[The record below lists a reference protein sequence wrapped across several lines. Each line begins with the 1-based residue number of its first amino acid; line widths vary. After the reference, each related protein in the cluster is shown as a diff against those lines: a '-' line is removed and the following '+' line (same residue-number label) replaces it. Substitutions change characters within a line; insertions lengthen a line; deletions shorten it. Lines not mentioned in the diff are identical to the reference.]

1 MNKYKIGDRVRV
13 INGIGKLQDAMRGRV
28 GTVAVVHE
36 IDGVQHCWVL
46 IDGFDNPHK
55 ADPTIAFHYNQ
66 LAPWLNDSKDAKKL
80 AMSRYLRYKKN
91 NEYKNEVAKYC
102 SNDVITT
109 EAVFNATRT
118 VQTVIP
124 KIKDVIYNDPAT
136 IVFWEDGTKT
146 VVKCEF
152 SKRFDPEKGLAMAFS
167 KKMFGNKGNYYNVF
181 KKWLPEEKPNT
192 TVPICHEIQNMM
204 HVINAD
210 KISKIKFECFA
221 CAHGMMFESG
231 FYCICPEP
239 CANGDKWRHK
249 K

>member
-36 IDGVQHCWVL
+36 IDGVQNCWVL

-55 ADPTIAFHYNQ
+55 VDPTIAFHYNQ
-66 LAPWLNDSKDAKKL
+66 LAPWLNDSKDAKEL
-80 AMSRYLRYKKN
+80 AMSRYLRYKN
-91 NEYKNEVAKYC
+91 NGYKKEVAKYC
-102 SNDVITT
+102 YN
-109 EAVFNATRT
+109 
-118 VQTVIP
+118 
-124 KIKDVIYNDPAT
+124 DVIYNDPAT

-181 KKWLPEEKPNT
+181 KKWLPDEKPNT
-192 TVPICHEIQNMM
+192 AVPICHEIQNMCA
-204 HVINAD
+204 INAD
-210 KISKIKFECFA
+210 KISKIRFECFA
-221 CAHGMMFESG
+221 CAHGMMFERG

-239 CANGDKWRHK
+239 CVNGDKWRHK

>member
-13 INGIGKLQDAMRGRV
+13 INGIGELQDAMRGRV
-28 GTVAVVHE
+28 GTVAVVNE
-36 IDGVQHCWVL
+36 IDGVQYCWIL
-46 IDGFDNPHK
+46 IDGFDNPHEV
-55 ADPTIAFHYNQ
+55 DPTIAFHYNQ
-66 LAPWLNDSKDAKKL
+66 LAPWLNDSKDAKEL
-80 AMSRYLRYKKN
+80 AMSRYLRYKN
-91 NEYKNEVAKYC
+91 NGYKKEVAKYC
-102 SNDVITT
+102 SN
-109 EAVFNATRT
+109 ATLT

-124 KIKDVIYNDPAT
+124 KIKDVIYNRPAT

-146 VVKCEF
+146 VVKCKNE
-152 SKRFDPEKGLAMAFS
+152 KFDPEKGLVMAFS
-167 KKMFGNKGNYYNVF
+167 KKILGNKGNYYNIF
-181 KKWLPEEKPNT
+181 KKWLPDEKPNT

-239 CANGDKWRHK
+239 CVNGDKWRHK

>member
-13 INGIGKLQDAMRGRV
+13 INSIGELQDAMRGRV

-55 ADPTIAFHYNQ
+55 VDPTIAFHYNQ
-66 LAPWLNDSKDAKKL
+66 LAPWLNDSKDAKEL
-80 AMSRYLRYKKN
+80 AMSRYLRYKN
-91 NEYKNEVAKYC
+91 NGYKKEIAKYC
-102 SNDVITT
+102 SDDVITT

-118 VQTVIP
+118 TQTVIP

-136 IVFWEDGTKT
+136 IVFWKDGTKT

-181 KKWLPEEKPNT
+181 KKWLPEEKPRNAAI
-192 TVPICHEIQNMM
+192 PICHEIQNMCA
-204 HVINAD
+204 INAD
-210 KISKIKFECFA
+210 KISKIRFECFA
-221 CAHGMMFESG
+221 CAHGMMFERG

-239 CANGDKWRHK
+239 CVNGDKWRHK

>member
-13 INGIGKLQDAMRGRV
+13 INGIGKLQDAMRGRI

-66 LAPWLNDSKDAKKL
+66 LVPWLNDSKDAKEL
-80 AMSRYLRYKKN
+80 ALSRYLGYKKN
-91 NEYKNEVAKYC
+91 NEYKKEVARYC
-102 SNDVITT
+102 RYDVATT
-109 EAVFNATRT
+109 EAIFNATGT

-124 KIKDVIYNDPAT
+124 KIKSVIYSDPAT
-136 IVFWEDGTKT
+136 IVFWKDGTKT
-146 VVKCEF
+146 VVKCKNE
-152 SKRFDPEKGLAMAFS
+152 KFDPEKGLAMAFS
-167 KKMFGNKGNYYNVF
+167 KKMLGNKGNYYNVF
-181 KKWLPEEKPNT
+181 KKWLPDEKPNT
-192 TVPICHEIQNMM
+192 AVPICHEIQNMCA
-204 HVINAD
+204 INAD

-221 CAHGMMFESG
+221 CAHGMMFERG

-239 CANGDKWRHK
+239 CVNGDKWRHK

>member
-13 INGIGKLQDAMRGRV
+13 INGIGKLQDAMRGRI

-55 ADPTIAFHYNQ
+55 VDPTIAFHYNQ
-66 LAPWLNDSKDAKKL
+66 LAPWLNDSKDAKEL
-80 AMSRYLRYKKN
+80 ALSRYLGYKKN
-91 NEYKNEVAKYC
+91 NEYKKEVAKYC
-102 SNDVITT
+102 RNDVAATT
-109 EAVFNATRT
+109 ALFNA
-118 VQTVIP
+118 VQNLTYIP

-167 KKMFGNKGNYYNVF
+167 KKMLGNKGNYYNVF
-181 KKWLPEEKPNT
+181 KKWLPDEKPNT
-192 TVPICHEIQNMM
+192 AVPICHEIQNMCA
-204 HVINAD
+204 INAD

-221 CAHGMMFESG
+221 CAHGMMFERG

-239 CANGDKWRHK
+239 CVNGDKWRHK

>member
-28 GTVAVVHE
+28 GTVAVVNE
-36 IDGVQHCWVL
+36 IDGVQYCWIL
-46 IDGFDNPHK
+46 IDGFDNPHEV
-55 ADPTIAFHYNQ
+55 DPTIAFHYNQ
-66 LAPWLNDSKDAKKL
+66 LAPWLNDSKDAKEL
-80 AMSRYLRYKKN
+80 AMSRYLRYKN
-91 NEYKNEVAKYC
+91 NEYKKEVAKYC
-102 SNDVITT
+102 YNDVITT

-118 VQTVIP
+118 TQTVIP
-124 KIKDVIYNDPAT
+124 KIKDVIYNRPAT

-146 VVKCEF
+146 VVKCKNE
-152 SKRFDPEKGLAMAFS
+152 KFDPEKGLAMAFS
-167 KKMFGNKGNYYNVF
+167 KKILGNKGNYYNVF
-181 KKWLPEEKPNT
+181 KKWLPDEKPNT

-231 FYCICPEP
+231 FYCVCPEP
-239 CANGDKWRHK
+239 CVNGDKWRHK

>member
-36 IDGVQHCWVL
+36 IDGVQNCWVL

-66 LAPWLNDSKDAKKL
+66 LDPWLNDSKDAKEL

-91 NEYKNEVAKYC
+91 NEYKKEVAKYC
-102 SNDVITT
+102 YNDVITT

-118 VQTVIP
+118 TQTVIP

-146 VVKCEF
+146 VVKCKNE
-152 SKRFDPEKGLAMAFS
+152 KFDPEKGLAMAFS
-167 KKMFGNKGNYYNVF
+167 KKILGNKGNYYNVF
-181 KKWLPEEKPNT
+181 KKWLPDEKPNT

-239 CANGDKWRHK
+239 CVNGDKWRHK

>member
-66 LAPWLNDSKDAKKL
+66 LAPWLNDSKDAKEL

-102 SNDVITT
+102 SN
-109 EAVFNATRT
+109 ATLT

-136 IVFWEDGTKT
+136 IVFWKDGTKT

-181 KKWLPEEKPNT
+181 KKWLPDEKPNT
-192 TVPICHEIQNMM
+192 AVPICHEIQNMCA
-204 HVINAD
+204 INAD

-221 CAHGMMFESG
+221 CAHGMMFERG

-239 CANGDKWRHK
+239 CVNGDKWRHK

>member
-13 INGIGKLQDAMRGRV
+13 INGIGKLQDAMRGRI
-28 GTVAVVHE
+28 GTVAVVSE
-36 IDGVQHCWVL
+36 IDGVQNCWVL

-66 LAPWLNDSKDAKKL
+66 LAPWLNDSKDAKEL
-80 AMSRYLRYKKN
+80 AMSRYLRYKN
-91 NEYKNEVAKYC
+91 NGYKKEVAKYC
-102 SNDVITT
+102 SN
-109 EAVFNATRT
+109 ATLT

-136 IVFWEDGTKT
+136 IIFWEDGTKT
-146 VVKCEF
+146 VVKCKNE
-152 SKRFDPEKGLAMAFS
+152 KFDPEKGLAMAFS
-167 KKMFGNKGNYYNVF
+167 KKILGNKGNYYNVF
-181 KKWLPEEKPNT
+181 KKWLPDEKPNT

-239 CANGDKWRHK
+239 CVNGDKWRHK

>member
-13 INGIGKLQDAMRGRV
+13 INGIGKLQDAMRGRI
-28 GTVAVVHE
+28 GTVAVVRE
-36 IDGVQHCWVL
+36 IDGVQNCWVL

-66 LAPWLNDSKDAKKL
+66 LAPWLNDSKDAKEL
-80 AMSRYLRYKKN
+80 AMSRYLRYKN
-91 NEYKNEVAKYC
+91 NGYKKEVAKYC
-102 SNDVITT
+102 SN
-109 EAVFNATRT
+109 ATLT

-124 KIKDVIYNDPAT
+124 KIKDVIYNRPAT

-146 VVKCEF
+146 VVKCKNE
-152 SKRFDPEKGLAMAFS
+152 KFDPEKGLVMAFS
-167 KKMFGNKGNYYNVF
+167 KKILGNKGNYYNIF
-181 KKWLPEEKPNT
+181 KKWLPDEKPNT

-239 CANGDKWRHK
+239 CVNGDKWRHK

>member
-13 INGIGKLQDAMRGRV
+13 INGIGELQDAMRGRV

-66 LAPWLNDSKDAKKL
+66 LAPWLNDSKDAKEL
-80 AMSRYLRYKKN
+80 AMSRYLRYKN
-91 NEYKNEVAKYC
+91 NGYKKEVTKYC
-102 SNDVITT
+102 SNDIITT
-109 EAVFNATRT
+109 EAVFNSTRT
-118 VQTVIP
+118 TQTVIP

-181 KKWLPEEKPNT
+181 KKWLPDEKPNT
-192 TVPICHEIQNMM
+192 AVPICHEIQNMCA
-204 HVINAD
+204 INAD

-221 CAHGMMFESG
+221 CAHGMMFERG

-239 CANGDKWRHK
+239 CVNGDKWRHK

>member
-28 GTVAVVHE
+28 GTVAVVRE
-36 IDGVQHCWVL
+36 IDGVQNCWVL

-55 ADPTIAFHYNQ
+55 VDPTIAFHYNQ

-80 AMSRYLRYKKN
+80 ALSRYLGYKKN

-102 SNDVITT
+102 SHDVITT

-124 KIKDVIYNDPAT
+124 KIKDVIYNRPAT

-146 VVKCEF
+146 VVKCKNE
-152 SKRFDPEKGLAMAFS
+152 KFDPEKGLAMAFS
-167 KKMFGNKGNYYNVF
+167 KKILGNKGNYYNVF
-181 KKWLPEEKPNT
+181 KKWLPDEKPNT
-192 TVPICHEIQNMM
+192 TVPICHEIQNMCA
-204 HVINAD
+204 INAD

-221 CAHGMMFESG
+221 CAHGMMFERG

-239 CANGDKWRHK
+239 CVNGDKWRHK

>member
-28 GTVAVVHE
+28 GTVAAVHE
-36 IDGVQHCWVL
+36 IYGVQHCWVL

-55 ADPTIAFHYNQ
+55 VDPTIAFHYNQ
-66 LAPWLNDSKDAKKL
+66 LAPWLNDSKDAKEL
-80 AMSRYLRYKKN
+80 AMSRYLKYKNNGYKK
-91 NEYKNEVAKYC
+91 EVAKYC
-102 SNDVITT
+102 YNDVIAT

-118 VQTVIP
+118 TQTVIP

-181 KKWLPEEKPNT
+181 KKWLPDEKPNT
-192 TVPICHEIQNMM
+192 AVPICHEIQNMCA
-204 HVINAD
+204 INAD

-221 CAHGMMFESG
+221 CAYGMMFERG

-239 CANGDKWRHK
+239 CVNGDKWRHK

>member
-13 INGIGKLQDAMRGRV
+13 INGIGKLQDAMRGRI

-36 IDGVQHCWVL
+36 IDGVQNCWVL

-55 ADPTIAFHYNQ
+55 VDSTIAFHCNQ
-66 LAPWLNDSKDAKKL
+66 LAPWLNDSKDAKEL
-80 AMSRYLRYKKN
+80 ALSRYLGYKKN
-91 NEYKNEVAKYC
+91 NEYKK
-102 SNDVITT
+102 
-109 EAVFNATRT
+109 AVQNLTY
-118 VQTVIP
+118 IP

-152 SKRFDPEKGLAMAFS
+152 SKRFDPEKGLAMAIV
-167 KKMFGNKGNYYNVF
+167 KKAYGNKGNYYNVF
-181 KKWLPEEKPNT
+181 KKWLPDEKPNT
-192 TVPICHEIQNMM
+192 AVLICHEIQNMCA
-204 HVINAD
+204 INAD

-221 CAHGMMFESG
+221 CAHGMMFERG

-239 CANGDKWRHK
+239 CVNGDKWRHK

>member
-13 INGIGKLQDAMRGRV
+13 INSIGKLQDAMRGRI
-28 GTVAVVHE
+28 GTVAVVRE
-36 IDGVQHCWVL
+36 IDGVQNCWVL

-66 LAPWLNDSKDAKKL
+66 LAPWLNDSKDAKEL
-80 AMSRYLRYKKN
+80 AMSRYLRYKN
-91 NEYKNEVAKYC
+91 NGYKKEVAKYC
-102 SNDVITT
+102 SN
-109 EAVFNATRT
+109 ATLT

-136 IVFWEDGTKT
+136 IIFWEDGTKT
-146 VVKCEF
+146 VVKCKNE
-152 SKRFDPEKGLAMAFS
+152 KFDPEKGLAMAFS
-167 KKMFGNKGNYYNVF
+167 KKILGNKGNYYNVF
-181 KKWLPEEKPNT
+181 KKWLPDEKPNT

-239 CANGDKWRHK
+239 CVNGDKWRHK

>member
-28 GTVAVVHE
+28 GTVAVVRE
-36 IDGVQHCWVL
+36 IDGVQNCWVL

-55 ADPTIAFHYNQ
+55 VDPTIAFHYNQ
-66 LAPWLNDSKDAKKL
+66 LAPWLNDSKDAKEL
-80 AMSRYLRYKKN
+80 ALSRYLGYKKN

-102 SNDVITT
+102 SHDVITT

-124 KIKDVIYNDPAT
+124 KIKDVIYNRPAT

-146 VVKCEF
+146 VVKCKNE
-152 SKRFDPEKGLAMAFS
+152 KFDPEKGLAMAFS
-167 KKMFGNKGNYYNVF
+167 KKILGNKGNYYNVF
-181 KKWLPEEKPNT
+181 KKWLPDEKPNT

-204 HVINAD
+204 HAINAD

-221 CAHGMMFESG
+221 CAHGMMFENG
-231 FYCICPEP
+231 FYCVCPEP
-239 CANGDKWRHK
+239 CVNGDKWRHK

>member
-13 INGIGKLQDAMRGRV
+13 INGIGKLQDAMRGRI
-28 GTVAVVHE
+28 GTVAVVRE
-36 IDGVQHCWVL
+36 IDGVQNCWVL

-66 LAPWLNDSKDAKKL
+66 LALWLNDSKDAKEL
-80 AMSRYLRYKKN
+80 AMSRYLRYKN
-91 NEYKNEVAKYC
+91 NGYKKEVAKYC
-102 SNDVITT
+102 SN
-109 EAVFNATRT
+109 ATLT

-136 IVFWEDGTKT
+136 IIFWEDGTKT
-146 VVKCEF
+146 VVKCKNE
-152 SKRFDPEKGLAMAFS
+152 KFDPEKGLAMAFS
-167 KKMFGNKGNYYNVF
+167 KKILGNKGNYYNVF
-181 KKWLPEEKPNT
+181 KKWLPDEKPNT

-239 CANGDKWRHK
+239 CVNGDKWRHK

>member
-13 INGIGKLQDAMRGRV
+13 INGIGALQDAMRGRV

-36 IDGVQHCWVL
+36 IDGVQNCWVL

-66 LAPWLNDSKDAKKL
+66 LAPWLNDSKDAKEL

-91 NEYKNEVAKYC
+91 NEYKNEVARYC
-102 SNDVITT
+102 INDVITT

-124 KIKDVIYNDPAT
+124 KIKDVIYNRPAT

-146 VVKCEF
+146 VVKCKNE
-152 SKRFDPEKGLAMAFS
+152 KFDPEKGLVMAFS
-167 KKMFGNKGNYYNVF
+167 KKILGNKGNYYNVF
-181 KKWLPEEKPNT
+181 KKWLPDEKPNT
-192 TVPICHEIQNMM
+192 AVPICHEIQNMCA
-204 HVINAD
+204 INAD
-210 KISKIKFECFA
+210 KISKIRFECFA
-221 CAHGMMFESG
+221 CAHGMMFERG

-239 CANGDKWRHK
+239 CVNGDKWRHK

>member
-36 IDGVQHCWVL
+36 IDGVQNCWVL

-66 LAPWLNDSKDAKKL
+66 LAPWLNDSKDAKEL
-80 AMSRYLRYKKN
+80 AMSRYLRYKN
-91 NEYKNEVAKYC
+91 NGYKKEVAKYC
-102 SNDVITT
+102 SN
-109 EAVFNATRT
+109 ATLT

-136 IVFWEDGTKT
+136 IIFWEDGTKT
-146 VVKCEF
+146 VVKCKNE
-152 SKRFDPEKGLAMAFS
+152 KFDPEKGLAMAFS
-167 KKMFGNKGNYYNVF
+167 KKILGNKGNYYNVF
-181 KKWLPEEKPNT
+181 KKWLPDEKPNT

-221 CAHGMMFESG
+221 CDHGMMFESG

-239 CANGDKWRHK
+239 CVNGDKWRHK

>member
-36 IDGVQHCWVL
+36 IDGVQNCWVL

-66 LAPWLNDSKDAKKL
+66 LAPWLNDSKDAKEL

-91 NEYKNEVAKYC
+91 NEYKN
-102 SNDVITT
+102 
-109 EAVFNATRT
+109 AVQNLTY
-118 VQTVIP
+118 IP
-124 KIKDVIYNDPAT
+124 KIKDVIYNRPAT

-146 VVKCEF
+146 VVKCKNE
-152 SKRFDPEKGLAMAFS
+152 KFDPEKGLVMAFS
-167 KKMFGNKGNYYNVF
+167 KKILGNKGNYYNIF
-181 KKWLPEEKPNT
+181 KKWLPDEKPNT

-239 CANGDKWRHK
+239 CVNGDKWRHK

>member
-13 INGIGKLQDAMRGRV
+13 INGIGKLQDAIRGRV

-36 IDGVQHCWVL
+36 IDGVQNCWVL

-66 LAPWLNDSKDAKKL
+66 LAPWLNDSKDAKEL

-181 KKWLPEEKPNT
+181 KKWLPDEKPNT
-192 TVPICHEIQNMM
+192 AVPICHEIQNMCA
-204 HVINAD
+204 INAD

-231 FYCICPEP
+231 FYCVCPEP
-239 CANGDKWRHK
+239 CVNGDKRRHK